1 MYHDFFI
8 YSSVDGRLGCFH
20 VMAILNSTA
29 MNTGVRVLLGFLRY
43 IPSSGIYSK
52 ESGGKESACNAG
64 DLSSIPG
71 SGKSPGEGNGY
82 PLQDSCLGNSIDREP
97 GGLQS
102 MGSKR
107 VRHD

>member
-1 MYHDFFI
+1 MG
-8 YSSVDGRLGCFH
+8 SK
-20 VMAILNSTA
+20 
-29 MNTGVRVLLGFLRY
+29 MNTLVRSRTFMETVNGFY
-43 IPSSGIYSK
+43 WGFPG
-52 ESGGKESACNAG
+52 GTDGKESACNVADQG
-64 DLSSIPG
+64 SIPG
-71 SGKSPGEGNGY
+71 LGKSPGEGNGY